1 MASNN
6 NTTGGSFTFS
16 GGHLEEVSV
25 KRGFNGTVS
34 LCNQMD
40 DNNNFVRKLIV
51 KKAADK
57 WVEPKIRKEIEML
70 ESLKFARHI
79 VTIVVSFLPE
89 NDLPGALL
97 GMEYMTNGTLSELAE
112 RFQVATRRNPTKYPE
127 IPQRVLWYWFLC
139 LTRAVVGMAWPPK
152 GPNVQDET
160 IPADTAP
167 IPLIHGDIK
176 LDNIGIDELDPSSPE
191 PLIPR
196 LKLIDFGDA
205 RYEDN
210 HFAMANYGKGVGMFE
225 NILPIGMVMCALLGR
240 CRDFVSKRSE
250 PMPLRY
256 TDIDGTTKSCDCY
269 GVEYVSKYTTYDYHL
284 RMLVGRCMAEEA
296 WDRPELSEI
305 LAMCESAVATGN
317 PIPGQPPTP
326 RYLEETD
333 EMIADF
339 VKTLVIKP

>member
-1 MASNN
+1 MDSSND

-16 GGHLEEVSV
+16 GGRLEEVSV

-40 DNNNFVRKLIV
+40 DNNQFVRKLIV

-97 GMEYMTNGTLSELAE
+97 GMEYMANGTLSELAE

-160 IPADTAP
+160 IPANTAP

-176 LDNIGIDELDPSSPE
+176 LDNIGIDGLDPSSPE

-225 NILPIGMVMCALLGR
+225 NILPIGM
-240 CRDFVSKRSE
+240 
-250 PMPLRY
+250 
-256 TDIDGTTKSCDCY
+256 SCDCY